1 MFSLTTLTTVSGK
14 KSSRG
19 RVSSGASRKTD
30 EAADYI
36 DTSDAH
42 CLNADL
48 CTKLT
53 RSLIGP
59 VAPTRDRSKS

>member
-1 MFSLTTLTTVSGK
+1 MFSLTTLAAVNGK

-36 DTSDAH
+36 DTSHAH
-42 CLNADL
+42 WLNADL

-53 RSLIGP
+53 RSLIES